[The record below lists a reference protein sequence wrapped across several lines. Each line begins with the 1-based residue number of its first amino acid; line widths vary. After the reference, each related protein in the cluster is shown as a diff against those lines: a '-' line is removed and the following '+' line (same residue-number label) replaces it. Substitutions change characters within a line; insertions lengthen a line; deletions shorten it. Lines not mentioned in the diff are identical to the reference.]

1 MIAFLAISFFFSN
14 ILKLKDA
21 LFSDIMLLTIIK
33 ITELNPSKTE
43 SGHQKGE
50 FTCPVRIV
58 EPSGKKTLLLSWPRL
73 SQQKAIDSLFTRSL
87 PISVHSLLKSF
98 FPYLERTCM
107 WLNMM
112 VDLPVSDQYFG
123 GLHRDQR
130 GYSFASG
137 QVSKQM
143 WYQQLILLLL
153 ITVLL
158 PWSWQ
163 IYLSPGSEL
172 LFSCI

>member
-50 FTCPVRIV
+50 FTCPVRTV
-58 EPSGKKTLLLSWPRL
+58 EPSGKKTPLLSWPRL

-87 PISVHSLLKSF
+87 PISVHSLLKAF

-112 VDLPVSDQYFG
+112 VDLPVSVFWWPSQGPERIFICFRAGEQTDVVPAIDPVVT
-123 GLHRDQR
+123 H
-130 GYSFASG
+130 YSLAALELVDIS
-137 QVSKQM
+137 VS
-143 WYQQLILLLL
+143 WI
-153 ITVLL
+153 
-158 PWSWQ
+158 
-163 IYLSPGSEL
+163 
-172 LFSCI
+172 